1 MRSFQLITLFV
12 AGLLLSSCGVYTFS
26 GASISPEVMSFSVQ
40 YFSNRAQLVQ
50 PLLSP
55 TFTEKLKQRMLSLAG
70 LRQTDQDGDLQFEG
84 YISDYRNTPTAI
96 QGSQTAALNRL
107 SISVTVKFTNTKDVK
122 QNFETTFTRYADY
135 DSKVAFESVEQNLI
149 EEISRQLID
158 DIFNK
163 SVSNW

>member
-1 MRSFQLITLFV
+1 
-12 AGLLLSSCGVYTFS
+12 
-26 GASISPEVMSFSVQ
+26 
-40 YFSNRAQLVQ
+40 
-50 PLLSP
+50 
-55 TFTEKLKQRMLSLAG
+55 
-70 LRQTDQDGDLQFEG
+70 
-84 YISDYRNTPTAI
+84 
-96 QGSQTAALNRL
+96 
-107 SISVTVKFTNTKDVK
+107 VTVKFTNTKDVK